1 MTTVLELCAGLAETL
16 CISEAHVTRH
26 SRALGRAS
34 LLPQAAKGD
43 AEVSLEGAV
52 HLLLSLAA
60 DTAVEAPD
68 VARRYAALMLKV
80 IGDVELTAFGSEQA
94 YFDPECSERRSLM
107 DTLLAAVAGYS
118 RLTEP
123 RVPRFVCST
132 LHLGNRPDGA
142 PTAALDGTAF
152 SPDGA
157 PTCHLEFLFAPADSA
172 DTAEPSG
179 PPPLRRTTV
188 IPATIF
194 PALARLFPVAD
205 ETTGAVA
212 GGLDLLDMMGLD
224 VEAAH
229 SIPPVMEY

>member
-1 MTTVLELCAGLAETL
+1 MTTLPQLCARLAETL
-16 CISEAHVTRH
+16 CLREAYVVRH
-26 SRALGRAS
+26 GRALGRAG
-34 LLPQAAKGD
+34 LLPEDAKGD
-43 AEVSLEGAV
+43 AEVTLEGAV
-52 HLLLSLAA
+52 HFVLSLAA
-60 DTAVEAPD
+60 DTAVEAPG
-68 VARRYAALMLKV
+68 VARKYAGLKLNV
-80 IGDVELTAFGSEQA
+80 IGGVELTAFGSEQA
-94 YFDPECSERRSLM
+94 YFDPECPEPRTLM

-172 DTAEPSG
+172 DAAEPSG

-205 ETTGAVA
+205 ETTGDVA
-212 GGLDLLDMMGLD
+212 GGLDLLDLMGLG
-224 VEAAH
+224 VET
-229 SIPPVMEY
+229 SYSVLPTMEL